1 MYLPRRQMPLDVTSS
16 QLKYVRI
23 QELVTGKND
32 NRKDF
37 LSLWSQKIVQ
47 FDTRYWINIYWR
59 RRNKR
64 YVPFYDISSVD
75 HVIGE
80 RQGHVMG

>member
-1 MYLPRRQMPLDVTSS
+1 MRTYTSCDDVT
-16 QLKYVRI
+16 I

-32 NRKDF
+32 RKDF
-37 LSLWSQKIVQ
+37 LSLWFQKIVQ

-64 YVPFYDISSVD
+64 YVPLYDLSSVD